1 MGAWV
6 AATLLMLA
14 IPLAIYAVWFVLL
27 TVVAGGFSSGQRHE
41 NISDAMGVVIFISLF
56 IMMLLLWLAS
66 TLMMGGM
73 FRMAVRQVRGELIS
87 AGDIFSTVDTLP
99 ALLGSSIIIAFVACL
114 GAVLCLIP
122 GYIVQ
127 GILMLTHPLVV
138 DQRLGALEAV
148 SRSWEAL
155 KEEMLMATLFHFV
168 LALAASLGIFLC
180 GIGILF
186 TFPLLPLGIAIVYRD
201 FFMTPVY
208 GANAY
213 TPPPTAPLPPPPP
226 TTPNDLDYEE

>member
-14 IPLAIYAVWFVLL
+14 IPLAIYAAWFVLL
-27 TVVAGGFSSGQRHE
+27 AIVGSGFSTGPHHE
-41 NISDAMGVVIFISLF
+41 NISDATGALIFVSLF
-56 IMMLLLWLAS
+56 IMMVLIWLTS

-138 DQRLGALEAV
+138 DQRLGALEAG
-148 SRSWEAL
+148 SRSWGAL
-155 KEEMLMATLFHFV
+155 NEGMLLVTLFPFF
-168 LALAASLGIFLC
+168 LALSAS
-180 GIGILF
+180 
-186 TFPLLPLGIAIVYRD
+186 P
-201 FFMTPVY
+201 
-208 GANAY
+208 
-213 TPPPTAPLPPPPP
+213 
-226 TTPNDLDYEE
+226 